1 MKFTTSLLASAL
13 AYFAVSVIAAPA
25 GRSALDVWNPTITS
39 PTAETVWIVGSTVNV
54 TWSTANEPADVSNG
68 GQVVLAD
75 LSPIFNLAAADGF
88 YTVTVPDDIAPGND
102 YQVVLFGDSGNISP
116 SFTIVAT

>member
-13 AYFAVSVIAAPA
+13 AYFAVSVNAAPA

-39 PTAETVWIVGSTVNV
+39 PTAEP
-54 TWSTANEPADVSNG
+54 STANEPADVSNG
-68 GQVVLAD
+68 GQVVLAVDGLATQD
-75 LSPIFNLAAADGF
+75 LSPVFDLAAADGF

-116 SFTIVAT
+116 SFTIVATS